1 MSSLLFDKNTWLE
14 IGLPTCYIKRVL
26 IYLQNVP
33 PKTAF
38 QFQLLYRKRW
48 SKFSWSLFL
57 FLFFYFSFSTFK
69 TLFLVLLKKRGA
81 AYIFKGRAQMP
92 KTMMQKCS
100 RNCSCR
106 LCSKML
112 HQWKGKNEHGRHPI
126 ASANEIANSDNTK
139 ILELFGATFGR
150 HFSSRAPGYQ
160 RTCLGRHVFQT
171 VRCWS
176 QEAEDVA
183 WQWEVPKNWFPSFQL
198 ESWKPKLKT
207 RR

>member
-1 MSSLLFDKNTWLE
+1 M
-14 IGLPTCYIKRVL
+14 
-26 IYLQNVP
+26 QNAP
-33 PKTAF
+33 PKTVF
-38 QFQLLYRKRW
+38 HFKDTY
-48 SKFSWSLFL
+48 SFSISLFL
-57 FLFFYFSFSTFK
+57 FLFFCFSFSTFK
-69 TLFLVLLKKRGA
+69 TLLLVLLKKKGA

-126 ASANEIANSDNTK
+126 ASANEIANSDSTK

-160 RTCLGRHVFQT
+160 RTCLGRHVFQI
-171 VRCWS
+171 W
-176 QEAEDVA
+176 
-183 WQWEVPKNWFPSFQL
+183 L
-198 ESWKPKLKT
+198 ESVLPPFRPRGRQIWLESVLPPLSPQGLPNLAGICSSPL
-207 RR
+207 

>member
-1 MSSLLFDKNTWLE
+1 MQNT
-14 IGLPTCYIKRVL
+14 
-26 IYLQNVP
+26 P
-33 PKTAF
+33 PKTIF
-38 QFQLLYRKRW
+38 HFKDTY
-48 SKFSWSLFL
+48 SFSISLFV
-57 FLFFYFSFSTFK
+57 FLFFYFYFFISFLSTFK
-69 TLFLVLLKKRGA
+69 TLFLVLLKKGDA

-126 ASANEIANSDNTK
+126 ASANEIANSDRTK

-160 RTCLGRHVFQT
+160 RTCLGRHVFQI
-171 VRCWS
+171 W
-176 QEAEDVA
+176 
-183 WQWEVPKNWFPSFQL
+183 L
-198 ESWKPKLKT
+198 ESVLPPFRPRGRQIWLESVPPPLSTLTLTLTLALALALTQTQKHTHKHT
-207 RR
+207 HT